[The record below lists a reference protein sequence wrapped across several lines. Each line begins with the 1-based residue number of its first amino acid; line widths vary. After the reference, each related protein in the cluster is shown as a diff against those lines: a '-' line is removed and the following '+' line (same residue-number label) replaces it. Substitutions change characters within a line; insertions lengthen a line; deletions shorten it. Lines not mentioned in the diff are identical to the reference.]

1 MNFKI
6 AIITVIYIF
15 ILISCNVK
23 NTENEYRKIQEF
35 YNVFI
40 NYNHCKDVIPDK
52 DILVLLL
59 ETGFQNDSIEVFL
72 NGKIIF
78 NDEINTDMSMGYAK
92 HIELGKLK
100 DVQEVYF
107 RINNGTDIVLRK
119 PCYNFIYTN
128 YFRDSLVDIQVS
140 NKFRTYR

>member
-6 AIITVIYIF
+6 LIIIVIF
-15 ILISCNVK
+15 TFFLDSCNVK
-23 NTENEYRKIQEF
+23 NRENEHRKIQEF

-40 NYNHCKDVIPDK
+40 NYNHCKNDIPEK
-52 DILVLLL
+52 DILVLFL

-72 NGKIIF
+72 NGKTIF
-78 NDEINTDMSMGYAK
+78 NDEINTDISMGYAK
-92 HIELGKLK
+92 HIELGKLM

-107 RINNGTDIVLRK
+107 RINNGTDIVLRN
-119 PCYNFIYTN
+119 PRYNFIYAN
-128 YFRDSLVDIQVS
+128 YFRDSLVDIQAS